1 MRKEAWKEQ
10 KRKRKNLSVKKN
22 LERKTRI
29 RKKQRLLRQRNW
41 QPLQCPDLF
50 PFRAFLLSDDEE
62 DGDGRW
68 IWDGVQEESEVEPI
82 DQDSY
87 DSDHTGHT
95 FVVRDHRTEGEL
107 HINKRDLELYEE
119 DEEDSYGKSQGDAT
133 LEGAVYGLYAAE
145 DIVHPD
151 GKTGKVFSAGELV
164 AIATTDKNGDASFL
178 VITEESETS
187 KNVPN
192 LYEDN
197 VANNGN
203 GWIGRPLIL
212 GSYYVEEISRSEGYE
227 LSRTGKNLSESN
239 RTGTPVVLTATGSAS
254 TDGFYHEINEWDGS
268 SYDFDVDYYDTDG
281 FEIHLSGLP
290 ANAEVYEVAT
300 QDTTTTEQV
309 MVGTERVEKKDSQ
322 EIPSIRRQRVEN
334 ISWMR
339 TAISFSSEMS
349 RERLFIPTFKQ
360 SRP

>member
-1 MRKEAWKEQ
+1 M
-10 KRKRKNLSVKKN
+10 
-22 LERKTRI
+22 
-29 RKKQRLLRQRNW
+29 
-41 QPLQCPDLF
+41 
-50 PFRAFLLSDDEE
+50 
-62 DGDGRW
+62 
-68 IWDGVQEESEVEPI
+68 EPI

-107 HINKRDLELYEE
+107 HINKRDLELYEQ
-119 DEEDSYGKSQGDAT
+119 DAEDSYGKSQGDAT

-145 DIVHPD
+145 DIIHPD

-254 TDGFYHEINEWDGS
+254 TDGFYHRD
-268 SYDFDVDYYDTDG
+268 
-281 FEIHLSGLP
+281 
-290 ANAEVYEVAT
+290 
-300 QDTTTTEQV
+300 Q
-309 MVGTERVEKKDSQ
+309 
-322 EIPSIRRQRVEN
+322 
-334 ISWMR
+334 
-339 TAISFSSEMS
+339 
-349 RERLFIPTFKQ
+349 
-360 SRP
+360 